1 MSEIVDVLWGA
12 RPPHSA
18 VNVIRRH
25 VGALRRLLEPG
36 LPARSVGRW
45 PLREA
50 GGYRLVIDG
59 GCSDLL
65 RFRELCEQAR
75 RAETAVR
82 TVEVLTEALALW
94 RGPVA
99 SGIPGEARA
108 HPAFAAVESEHP
120 AAVREAARAALRAGV
135 PDSVLPELR
144 KAADEHPLDE
154 PLSAALILALAATGR
169 RSEALSAYETTRA
182 RLSDELGI
190 DPGPELSDAHR
201 SVLNDTLTPDDH
213 APARPGPPIPAQL
226 PHDIPAF
233 TGRIAELNGV
243 LALLPGD
250 DRPTGTVVISA
261 IGGMAGVGKTTL
273 AVHRPTVCRT
283 DSMP

>member
-1 MSEIVDVLWGA
+1 MRFTVLGPVRAWRGSTELDLGGTLLGLLLVRAGGPVAVSEIVDVLWGA

-45 PLREA
+45 LLREA

-120 AAVREAARAALRAGV
+120 AAVREVARAALRAGV

-144 KAADEHPLDE
+144 KAADEIVARCGRLP
-154 PLSAALILALAATGR
+154 LALAVVA
-169 RSEALSAYETTRA
+169 A
-182 RLSDELGI
+182 RVVVRPDFPLEDFAAELR
-190 DPGPELSDAHR
+190 DRDSLD
-201 SVLNDTLTPDDH
+201 
-213 APARPGPPIPAQL
+213 
-226 PHDIPAF
+226 AF
-233 TGRIAELNGV
+233 T
-243 LALLPGD
+243 
-250 DRPTGTVVISA
+250 SA
-261 IGGMAGVGKTTL
+261 AG
-273 AVHRPTVCRT
+273 AVDPRT
-283 DSMP
+283 CG